1 MRLNWRLKF
10 TWCFTVLFSGLS
22 IGGESLHLLPGMG
35 HDHCC
40 CEQDGCCDEHADDD
54 AATDHSTDVA
64 EPWLFATAV
73 NGLGPHFISHGS
85 HGYDAD
91 HCPLCHVLTQGV
103 WAGRPVIL
111 PAWQFHVELERPV
124 KAIRLVAR
132 CEHLLFQSRAPP
144 VSGVVISSASSA
156 YVHRSGLSCAV
167 NAPALRWQSSARA
180 RRKSPLVGPTSFV
193 LALPRRR
200 R

>member
-1 MRLNWRLKF
+1 MRMNWRIRF
-10 TWCFTVLFSGLS
+10 TWSFTVLFSGLS
-22 IGGESLHLLPGMG
+22 IGGESLHLFPGMG

-64 EPWLFATAV
+64 DPWLFATAV

-85 HGYDAD
+85 HGCDAD
-91 HCPLCHVLTQGV
+91 HCPLCHVLTQGI

-111 PAWQFHVELERPV
+111 PAWQFHVEFERPV

-144 VSGVVISSASSA
+144 HFSWRSLSS
-156 YVHRSGLSCAV
+156 RPL
-167 NAPALRWQSSARA
+167 ALRFIARVCPA
-180 RRKSPLVGPTSFV
+180 Q
-193 LALPRRR
+193 
-200 R
+200 